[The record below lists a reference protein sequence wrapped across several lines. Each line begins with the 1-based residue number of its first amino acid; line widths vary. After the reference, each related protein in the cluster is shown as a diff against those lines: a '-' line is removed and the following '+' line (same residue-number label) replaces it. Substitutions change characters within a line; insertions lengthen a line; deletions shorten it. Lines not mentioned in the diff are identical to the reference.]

1 MECCESAV
9 SFLSWALVL
18 GGPVYLLRQTRTH
31 TPYGRY
37 RTARSRCCPARLA
50 WFLQEAPA
58 LLLPLMMLLLPGEQG
73 GRAGEQGWR
82 TGWRAGGRTGG
93 TLLICTFMLH
103 YFHRSCIY
111 ALRTRGQPVPLD
123 IVLYAAVFCALN
135 GFLQAH
141 SLLHCTVYPQ
151 DVLTQARM
159 AAGFLLFLF
168 GMIINIHSDDILRKL
183 RRPGETVY
191 RIPHGGLFEFV
202 SGANFLGEILEWIG
216 FAVTAGSFPAFAFA
230 FFTVCSIGPR
240 ACQHHRDYL
249 KRFED
254 YPRCRRAI
262 IPFLL

>member
-9 SFLSWALVL
+9 SSLSWALVL
-18 GGPVYLLRQTRTH
+18 GGPFYLLRQTRTH

-37 RTARSRCCPARLA
+37 RAPRSRCCPARLA

-58 LLLPLMMLLLPGEQG
+58 LLLPLMLLLLPGEQG
-73 GRAGEQGWR
+73 G
-82 TGWRAGGRTGG
+82 RAGGRTGG

-123 IVLYAAVFCALN
+123 IVLFAAVFCALN

-151 DVLTQARM
+151 DALTQARM
-159 AAGFLLFLF
+159 AVGLLLFLF
-168 GMIINIHSDDILRKL
+168 GMTVNIHSDNILRKL

-216 FAVTAGSFPAFAFA
+216 FAVAAGSFPAFAFA

-240 ACQHHRDYL
+240 ACHHHRDYL

-262 IPFLL
+262 VPFLL